1 MSFCPIDEAFG
12 NYLTDDLNP
21 HPLESTLYNNV
32 ASSDCAKR
40 SKLKKKRI
48 NCNKK
53 HSSFTMNSEDLYNLP
68 PDISDEDSDFNDQ
81 LQSYNPYEV
90 GLYDIKSNINNNKLT
105 GQKRRKKKQPKNTQ
119 HLNHLVSEPNERNYD
134 SYNSNNSNANINNYN
149 TIEGFEDFNNVP
161 PENKINVKKTNKKN
175 KTNKTN
181 NRVRRPEVNEIY
193 EYTPEDDLHVD
204 EIGRVHSDTDTDSE
218 VEETKPIFRN
228 NTNNSNNSN
237 NSNKSKNKVL
247 TSQISEINNKI
258 NFIMNQIATKEDDED
273 KEYNNINDIILFV
286 IFGLFVLILI
296 EALYRLITKIAKV
309 NSILS
314 TKMISNNSQIL
325 SKGPL
330 EIVSE
335 YIKKANNK

>member
-12 NYLTDDLNP
+12 NYLTADLNP

-53 HSSFTMNSEDLYNLP
+53 HSSFTMNPEDLYKTA

-90 GLYDIKSNINNNKLT
+90 GLYDIKSNNTKIT
-105 GQKRRKKKQPKNTQ
+105 EQKRRKKKQPKNTEY
-119 HLNHLVSEPNERNYD
+119 LNHLVSEPKERNYD
-134 SYNSNNSNANINNYN
+134 SYNSTSNNYN
-149 TIEGFEDFNNVP
+149 TIETFEDFNNVP
-161 PENKINVKKTNKKN
+161 PENTINVKKTNKKR
-175 KTNKTN
+175 N
-181 NRVRRPEVNEIY
+181 NARKSEVNEIY
-193 EYTPEDDLHVD
+193 EYTPDDDLSVD
-204 EIGRVHSDTDTDSE
+204 EIGRVHSDDPDSE

-228 NTNNSNNSN
+228 NTNNSKNS
-237 NSNKSKNKVL
+237 KSKTKEV

-258 NFIMNQIATKEDDED
+258 NFIMNQIANKEADDED

-286 IFGLFVLILI
+286 IFGVFVLILI
-296 EALYRLITKIAKV
+296 EALYRLITKIATV

-314 TKMISNNSQIL
+314 TKLPSNNSRIL

-330 EIVSE
+330 EMVSE
-335 YIKKANNK
+335 YIKKSNNNK

>member
-12 NYLTDDLNP
+12 NYLTADLNP

-53 HSSFTMNSEDLYNLP
+53 HSSFTMNPEDLYKLP

-81 LQSYNPYEV
+81 LESYNPYEV
-90 GLYDIKSNINNNKLT
+90 GLYDIKSNNTKIT
-105 GQKRRKKKQPKNTQ
+105 GQKRRKKKQPKHTE
-119 HLNHLVSEPNERNYD
+119 HLNHLVSETNERNYD
-134 SYNSNNSNANINNYN
+134 SYNSTSNNYN
-149 TIEGFEDFNNVP
+149 TIETFEDFNDVQ
-161 PENKINVKKTNKKN
+161 PENKINIKKTNKN
-175 KTNKTN
+175 R
-181 NRVRRPEVNEIY
+181 NRVRKSEVNEIY
-193 EYTPEDDLHVD
+193 EYTPDDDLPVD
-204 EIGRVHSDTDTDSE
+204 EIGRVHSDDTDSE

-228 NTNNSNNSN
+228 NINNSNNSK
-237 NSNKSKNKVL
+237 SKSKNKEV

-258 NFIMNQIATKEDDED
+258 NFIMNQIANKDEDDED
-273 KEYNNINDIILFV
+273 KEYNNVNDIILFV
-286 IFGLFVLILI
+286 IFGVFVLILI

-314 TKMISNNSQIL
+314 TKMTSSNSQIS

-330 EIVSE
+330 EMVSE